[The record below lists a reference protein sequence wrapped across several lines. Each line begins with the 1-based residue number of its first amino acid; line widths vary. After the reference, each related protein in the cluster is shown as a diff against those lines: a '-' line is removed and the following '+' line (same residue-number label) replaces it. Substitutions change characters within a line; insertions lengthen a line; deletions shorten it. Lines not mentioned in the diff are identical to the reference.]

1 MVQRYRI
8 TQLTLQSTAHAAER
22 DPFRVVSS
30 YDPDRADVY
39 TNPSLLK
46 EHGQVEL
53 AYFLQW

>member
-8 TQLTLQSTAHAAER
+8 TQLALQSTAHAAGG
-22 DPFRVVSS
+22 DPFRIVSS

-39 TNPSLLK
+39 TDPSLLK

-53 AYFLQW
+53 AYFLQR